1 MCGCASFYYSLHLV
15 PCAILTSIHDDTPL
29 GIYDHPFKHC
39 SIFIILFGTCMP
51 VLMVY
56 NSVYSS
62 KGSISIALSTCSSIS
77 TSLDS
82 FYCRELIDFFDS
94 VIFTDIDTYLAC
106 TFSLLFLG
114 GVTRA
119 NTTSVSVPGFVPSL
133 KYILYSPFHFF
144 KVPVSGILPD
154 IWSLG
159 IMSSFAYAVF
169 DPFIFLVLFFPVSVK
184 WVVLFL
190 VGFLLFVSVYGVGV
204 LCVGW
209 SILLQLG

>member
-1 MCGCASFYYSLHLV
+1 
-15 PCAILTSIHDDTPL
+15 
-29 GIYDHPFKHC
+29 
-39 SIFIILFGTCMP
+39 MP

-77 TSLDS
+77 TSLAS

-190 VGFLLFVSVYGVGV
+190 VWFLLFVSVYGVGV
-204 LCVGW
+204 FCVGW
-209 SILLQLG
+209 SILLQLGWTPLLVHSTESYIYIFRIFMTR